1 MIWYLKGKIIQINEK
16 EILILTESG
25 VGYKAII
32 NELAF
37 AKLSEEK
44 EAEIFIYHHKT
55 ENSENLFGFLNSEEE
70 MIFKELIKISGI
82 GWKVAMNILSL
93 GIIRLIEAVI
103 SEDNKTIEWIN
114 WIGKKWASKI
124 ILELKDN
131 DVIKNFGVIK
141 STTKDESI
149 TPRRAINTEILETL
163 ITMGFNQKRVEEVLS
178 EMPEEFT
185 KTEEIIPYAIR
196 HLS

>member
-1 MIWYLKGKIIQINEK
+1 MIGYLKGKIIQINEK

-82 GWKVAMNILSL
+82 G
-93 GIIRLIEAVI
+93 
-103 SEDNKTIEWIN
+103 
-114 WIGKKWASKI
+114 
-124 ILELKDN
+124 
-131 DVIKNFGVIK
+131 
-141 STTKDESI
+141 
-149 TPRRAINTEILETL
+149 
-163 ITMGFNQKRVEEVLS
+163 
-178 EMPEEFT
+178 
-185 KTEEIIPYAIR
+185 
-196 HLS
+196 